1 MTLNAWILSYDWYC
15 EGNPISSQWIFSSD
29 GTWSGE
35 SETGSWYLC
44 GNDFVMSFVGFPT
57 LYSGTYSNGIITGTK
72 DDMSGG
78 TGCFTLY
85 SLYGCTDVD
94 ACNYSTVAIFDDG
107 TCQLPNQAYYA
118 DVDGDGFGA
127 GMSTI
132 ACTAPIGYVADNTD
146 CDDNNSAVN
155 PTATEICNA
164 IDDDCDTQID
174 EGVQNI
180 YYSDVDGDGYGA
192 DAAISECTQPV
203 GYVLDNTDCDD
214 NNSAVNPT
222 ATEIC
227 NAIDDN
233 CSGAAD
239 EGLTFTNYYTD
250 VDGDGFGA
258 DVAVSECTQPVG
270 YVLDNTDCD
279 DNNSAVN
286 PTATE
291 ICNAIDDNCSGAAD
305 EGLTFTNYYTD
316 VDGDGF
322 GADVA
327 VSECTQPVGYVLDNT
342 DCDDNNAA
350 VNSGASELLNGVDDN
365 CDGQIDEGVNIDAY
379 TYGYANT
386 GLSLYPNPTRG
397 TDVNINLSGVSS
409 ENVQI
414 RVVDAMGR
422 QVWSNRYTVNGLL
435 NINITFEQPL
445 ANGLYFVEAI
455 FNGEVQTQRLMV
467 QK

>member
-1 MTLNAWILSYDWYC
+1 
-15 EGNPISSQWIFSSD
+15 
-29 GTWSGE
+29 
-35 SETGSWYLC
+35 
-44 GNDFVMSFVGFPT
+44 
-57 LYSGTYSNGIITGTK
+57 
-72 DDMSGG
+72 MSGG

-279 DNNSAVN
+279 DNN
-286 PTATE
+286 
-291 ICNAIDDNCSGAAD
+291 
-305 EGLTFTNYYTD
+305 
-316 VDGDGF
+316 
-322 GADVA
+322 
-327 VSECTQPVGYVLDNT
+327 
-342 DCDDNNAA
+342 AA